1 VVLHVGAILSVVSRN
16 MDLGHGSDD

>member
-1 VVLHVGAILSVVSRN
+1 VGLHVGAVLSVVSRN